1 MMSGERLTQGAV
13 YVEFLIVIIPLL
25 ILMFSLVQMS
35 LFLGAGI
42 LTHLAAQRAAR
53 SAMVILGDD
62 HEDAESEYE
71 PPELFRV
78 GNDAKGVKAYEDAA
92 ENSRYETIRLAAR
105 APLLPVSPTLHAA
118 LSSSVEEAFSNVGA
132 LELAADI
139 LLNEGWTSHA
149 VGLGFINPDG
159 AYLSVVRP
167 RDNARVRVVFLYP
180 CFIPIGREFACH
192 PYRKLPKEH
201 RELIEV
207 HSSGGLLNVSELAG
221 WRFVTLLAEAP
232 IPIWDR

>member
-1 MMSGERLTQGAV
+1 
-13 YVEFLIVIIPLL
+13 VEFLIVIIPLL
-25 ILMFSLVQMS
+25 ILMFSLIQMT

-62 HEDAESEYE
+62 HEQAKYE
-71 PPELFRV
+71 PPEFFRV
-78 GNDAKGVKAYEDAA
+78 GNGSQGADTYKDAEK
-92 ENSRYETIRLAAR
+92 NSRYETIRLAAR
-105 APLLPVSPTLHAA
+105 APLLPVSPTLSAA

-139 LLNEGWTSHA
+139 LLNEGWTSYA
-149 VGLGFINPDG
+149 VGLGFINSDG

-167 RDNARVRVVFLYP
+167 GDNARVRVVFLYP
-180 CFIPIGREFACH
+180 CFIPIGRSFACH
-192 PYRKLPKEH
+192 PYRKLPNEH

-221 WRFVTLLAEAP
+221 WRYVSLVAEAP